1 MTSPRSGQSRP
12 VTVHARLPWPLL
24 LFFVLACAGS
34 WTCWS
39 VAGVAAAESPRVA
52 AVLDLVGSYGP
63 ALAALVMTAPATAIT
78 RGRRLRR
85 AAIAVAVLA
94 VSIWVLWGS
103 WRSALDAPQPGWAV
117 AGLLAAT
124 ALPAGVT
131 WLLVPATPDRVD
143 PSETTVPGAGVVRTL
158 PNRLGWIGLGLVLF
172 PVTSVIGLAVV
183 GLFSGAGMTLAGGTA
198 WPTGATTLLGV
209 FAATALYGGPL
220 GEEPGWR
227 GFALPRL
234 QAGLSPVLASVVVGI
249 SWATWHLPLQL
260 RGAYEESMSLGVW
273 GVVTRFASQVAVSV
287 IFTWI
292 FNRSGGSLLVAVI
305 LHTSLNNTAGYWLPN
320 NIGFQVGV
328 GLLATVLVMVGRTG
342 LRRSPNEPE
351 AGSRRPTDATE
362 DRP

>member
-12 VTVHARLPWPLL
+12 VNVNARLPWPLL

-34 WTCWS
+34 WICWN
-39 VAGVAAAESPRVA
+39 VAGAAAPASPQVA
-52 AVLDLVGSYGP
+52 EALDLVGSYGP
-63 ALAALVMTAPATAIT
+63 ALAALVVTARATGIT
-78 RGRRLRR
+78 RGRSLRG
-85 AAIAVAVLA
+85 AAIAVGVLA
-94 VSIWVLWGS
+94 VSIWVLSGS
-103 WRSALDAPQPGWAV
+103 WHSALGAAQPGWAV

-131 WLLVPATPDRVD
+131 WLLVPATPDRVNT
-143 PSETTVPGAGVVRTL
+143 SETTAPDAGVPRTL
-158 PNRLGWIGLGLVLF
+158 PNRLGWIGLGLILF

-183 GLFSGAGMTLAGGTA
+183 GLFSGSGITLAGGTA

-234 QAGLSPVLASVVVGI
+234 QAVLSPLLASVVVGI
-249 SWATWHLPLQL
+249 SWAAWHLPLQL

-292 FNRSGGSLLVAVI
+292 FNRSGGSLLVVVI

-328 GLLATVLVMVGRTG
+328 GLLATLLVLVETMGFHGPPRQHP
-342 LRRSPNEPE
+342 RRSRHPKDS
-351 AGSRRPTDATE
+351 AGRP
-362 DRP
+362 